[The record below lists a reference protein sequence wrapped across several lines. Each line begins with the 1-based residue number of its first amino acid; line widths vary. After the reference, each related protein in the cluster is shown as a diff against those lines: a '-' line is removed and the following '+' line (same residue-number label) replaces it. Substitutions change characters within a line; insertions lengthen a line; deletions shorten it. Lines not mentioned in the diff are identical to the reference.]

1 MLNDKDKPKQTPPLP
16 FQKPEPLKRED
27 SGTHPPPIPQPPE
40 NPFQHPDP
48 LKKNAQDI
56 PPKRDGRG

>member
-1 MLNDKDKPKQTPPLP
+1 MPNNKDKPKQTPPLP
-16 FQKPEPLKRED
+16 FQKPEPSRRED
-27 SGTHPPPIPQPPE
+27 STPPPSPQPPE